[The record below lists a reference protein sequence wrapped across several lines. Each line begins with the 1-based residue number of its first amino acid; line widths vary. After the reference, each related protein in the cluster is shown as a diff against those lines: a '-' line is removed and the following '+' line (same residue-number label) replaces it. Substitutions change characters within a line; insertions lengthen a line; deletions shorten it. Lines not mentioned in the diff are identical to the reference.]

1 MEWLIELDKICFH
14 LINQSGSITWD
25 SLMLFSSHKL
35 SWTPIYILLVYLII
49 KEKGKESIWIL
60 IIIGLVVACCDL
72 GSVHLFKNTFQ
83 RLRPCH
89 FFDDVRL
96 VTEKCGGQYGFI
108 SSHASN
114 VFGLAIIVGKLM
126 NRKILFVVL
135 LIWATIVAYSRVYL
149 GVHYPL
155 DILGGML
162 WGTFVALI
170 IFSLYKKYKI

>member
-1 MEWLIELDKICFH
+1 MEWLIELDKYCFH
-14 LINQSGSITWD
+14 LINNSGSSTWD
-25 SLMLFSSHKL
+25 SLMLFASHKL
-35 SWTPIYILLVYLII
+35 SWIPLYILLIYLMI

-60 IIIGLVVACCDL
+60 VSIALVIACCDM

-89 FFDDVRL
+89 FFDEVRL
-96 VTEKCGGQYGFI
+96 VSEGCGGQFGFI

-114 VFGLAIIVGKLM
+114 VFGLAVVVGKLM
-126 NRKILFVVL
+126 NKKFLFVAL
-135 LIWATIVAYSRVYL
+135 FIWAAGIAYSRVYL

-170 IFSLYKKYKI
+170 IVSFYKKYRT

>member
-14 LINQSGSITWD
+14 LINQSGSNTWD
-25 SLMLFSSHKL
+25 SLMLFTSHKL
-35 SWTPIYILLVYLII
+35 SWTPLYILLIYLII

-60 IIIGLVVACCDL
+60 IIIGIVITCCDL

-89 FFDDVRL
+89 LFDEVRL
-96 VTEKCGGQYGFI
+96 VSEKCGGQYGFI

-114 VFGLAIIVGKLM
+114 VFGLATVVGKLM
-126 NRKILFVVL
+126 NRKILFLVL
-135 LIWATIVAYSRVYL
+135 FIWASVVAYSRVYL
-149 GVHYPL
+149 GVHYPF

-170 IFSLYKKYKI
+170 FVSLYKKNKI